1 MTLFALQGAV
11 ELGLIY
17 ALVALGLF
25 VSYRVLDIP
34 DLTVDGSFTLGAA
47 VSAVFTDAAHPC
59 LGILFAVAAGW
70 CAGMVSAFLQTK
82 LKIQP
87 ILAGILAMTG
97 LYSINLRVMGGRSM
111 VSLLRVDTV
120 FSPVSG
126 LSLGK
131 LLVALCVTLLV
142 CLFLVLFFR
151 TSTGLCIRATG
162 DNETMVRSS
171 SINTDRMKFLGL
183 GLANALVGL
192 SGGLIAQYQN
202 SADMNTGVGMVVIGL
217 ASLIISEA
225 IFGKPSVPRNILAVV
240 LGAIIYR
247 IIYAF
252 VMARGMAAS
261 DLKLISAVIVTLA
274 ISYPVVT
281 DRYRLHKLMKE
292 AAKDVGA

>member
-1 MTLFALQGAV
+1 
-11 ELGLIY
+11 
-17 ALVALGLF
+17 
-25 VSYRVLDIP
+25 
-34 DLTVDGSFTLGAA
+34 
-47 VSAVFTDAAHPC
+47 
-59 LGILFAVAAGW
+59 
-70 CAGMVSAFLQTK
+70 
-82 LKIQP
+82 
-87 ILAGILAMTG
+87 
-97 LYSINLRVMGGRSM
+97 
-111 VSLLRVDTV
+111 
-120 FSPVSG
+120 
-126 LSLGK
+126 
-131 LLVALCVTLLV
+131 
-142 CLFLVLFFR
+142 
-151 TSTGLCIRATG
+151 
-162 DNETMVRSS
+162 MVRSS

-217 ASLIISEA
+217 ASLIIGEA